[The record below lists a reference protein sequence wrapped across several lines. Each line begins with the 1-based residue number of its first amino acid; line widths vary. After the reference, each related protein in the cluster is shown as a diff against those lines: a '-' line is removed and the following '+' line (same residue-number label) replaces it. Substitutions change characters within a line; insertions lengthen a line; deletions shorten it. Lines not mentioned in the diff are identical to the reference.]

1 MLMLPLYALSLL
13 QLASAWTFR
22 YTNKTDD
29 TLILR
34 GSDDKNCT
42 VISLAEGKL
51 FTYDPEGSDLC
62 VSIYY
67 DDECDSRAGYSCT
80 SWRKNASA
88 SFFGVDIGP
97 ERLATSTSTT
107 ALPTFSSAVSTS
119 TSKPASVSEAVTN
132 TPTSTPTTT
141 PTDASKSDSSSS
153 LSGGAIAGI
162 VIGVVAGLAVLAGL
176 IFFVWRNRK
185 NNAPPS
191 VQPGG
196 YGPHEAEATVSSFSG
211 ATEKMDDT
219 SKGGSLRPQTGS
231 EVVELAGDVTY
242 ELPNSPINEMD
253 GNSTTK
259 PSYRV

>member
-67 DDECDSRAGYSCT
+67 DAECNSRAGYSCT

-88 SFFGVDIGP
+88 SFFGADIAP
-97 ERLATSTSTT
+97 ERPAVSTSTT
-107 ALPTFSSAVSTS
+107 ALPTFSTTAPPSTS
-119 TSKPASVSEAVTN
+119 TSASVSESVTS
-132 TPTSTPTTT
+132 TPTSTTT
-141 PTDASKSDSSSS
+141 PTDAVISESSSS

-162 VIGVVAGLAVLAGL
+162 VIGVVAGLAIVAGL
-176 IFFVWRNRK
+176 IFFFMRRNRK
-185 NNAPPS
+185 NNAPP
-191 VQPGG
+191 VVPPGS

-211 ATEKMDDT
+211 ATEKMEDS
-219 SKGGSLRPQTGS
+219 SKRSFRPPTGS
-231 EVVELAGDVTY
+231 KVVELAGDVGTY

-253 GNSTTK
+253 GRSATK